1 MYFDPVFAL
10 KGGPDM
16 GGFVARGFGV
26 LYHYQ

>member
-1 MYFDPVFAL
+1 MYFDPVLAL

-16 GGFVARGFGV
+16 GEVVARGFGV